1 MWYNYFGDNMDRII
15 FHIDVNNAFLSWSA
29 IYLLNNGLKEDIRNF
44 SSVIGGDES
53 RRAGIVLAKS
63 ISAKKYGIIT
73 GETLY
78 TARKKCPGL
87 KIYPPVHSFYQKQSN
102 LLFNYLKKYSPD
114 IEICSIDECFLDY
127 GKVKNIYGD
136 SLAFAYK
143 IKDEIKENLG
153 FTVNIGIGNNK
164 LCAKMASDFTK
175 PDKVHTLYMNEVE
188 EKIWPLPIEELFGIG
203 RKTSPKL
210 HDLNINYIRDL
221 ANADYSALYPY
232 FKNQTA
238 ILIDKAKG
246 IDNEP
251 VISERPEYKG
261 VSNTKTLPKD
271 LTTKEEIFN
280 ALRGIAENIG
290 ISLRKDNR
298 YAKVITIILKDCYFK
313 VYTHQKKLKN
323 ATNLNLEIFNIAKKL
338 VNEIW
343 DETPIRLVGIRADN
357 LVNELNYQ
365 VSLFDS
371 FEDFKKLSKL
381 DETVDKLK
389 DKYGVDII
397 KTANSDK

>member
-1 MWYNYFGDNMDRII
+1 MDRII

-29 IYLLNNGLKEDIRNF
+29 KYLLQNGSKLDIREIP
-44 SSVIGGDES
+44 SVIGGDEQ

-63 ISAKKYGIIT
+63 TIAKKFGIVT

-78 TARKKCPGL
+78 SARRKCPGL
-87 KIYPPVHSFYQKQSN
+87 KIYPPMHTFYQEQSN
-102 LLFNYLKKYSPD
+102 LLFNHLKNYSPD
-114 IEICSIDECFLDY
+114 IETFSIDECFLDY
-127 GKVKNIYGD
+127 GKVKKLYGD
-136 SLAFAYK
+136 QLSFANK
-143 IKDEIKENLG
+143 LKNEIKEKLG

-164 LCAKMASDFTK
+164 LCAKMASDFSK
-175 PDKVHTLYMNEVE
+175 PNQVHTLYMNEVE

-210 HDLNINYIRDL
+210 HDLNINTINDL

-371 FEDFKKLSKL
+371 FEDVKKLSKL

>member
-1 MWYNYFGDNMDRII
+1 MDRII

-29 IYLLNNGLKEDIRNF
+29 KYLLINGSKEDIRDF
-44 SSVIGGDES
+44 PSVIGGDES

-63 ISAKKYGIIT
+63 IPAKKYKIIT

-78 TARKKCPGL
+78 SARKKCPIL

-102 LLFNYLKKYSPD
+102 LLFNYLKKFTPD
-114 IEICSIDECFLDY
+114 IEIFSIDECFLDY
-127 GKVKNIYGD
+127 GKVKNLYGD
-136 SLAFAYK
+136 QLDFAHN
-143 IKDEIKENLG
+143 IKNEIKQKLG

-164 LCAKMASDFTK
+164 LCAKMASDFSK
-175 PDKVHTLYMNEVE
+175 PDQVHTLYMNEIE
-188 EKIWPLPIEELFGIG
+188 EKLWPLPIEELFGIG
-203 RKTSPKL
+203 KKTSVKL
-210 HDLNINYIRDL
+210 YDLNINSIKDL
-221 ANADYSALYPY
+221 AHVNYSELYPY

-238 ILIDKAKG
+238 LLIDKARG
-246 IDNEP
+246 MDNEP
-251 VISERPEYKG
+251 VISEKPEFKG
-261 VSNTKTLPKD
+261 VSNTRTLPKD
-271 LTTKEEIFN
+271 LITKEEIYQV
-280 ALRGIAENIG
+280 LRGVAENVG

-323 ATNLNLEIFNIAKKL
+323 ATNINIEIFDIAKKL

-357 LVNELNYQ
+357 LVRELNYQ

-371 FEDFKKLSKL
+371 FEDIKKLSKL

-397 KTANSDK
+397 KLANIDK

>member
-1 MWYNYFGDNMDRII
+1 MDRII

-29 IYLLNNGLKEDIRNF
+29 KYLLQNGSKLDIREIP
-44 SSVIGGDES
+44 SVIGGDEQ

-63 ISAKKYGIIT
+63 TIAKKFGIVT

-78 TARKKCPGL
+78 SARRKCPGL
-87 KIYPPVHSFYQKQSN
+87 KIYPPMHTFYQEQSN
-102 LLFNYLKKYSPD
+102 LLFNHLKNYSPD
-114 IEICSIDECFLDY
+114 IETFSIDECFLDY
-127 GKVKNIYGD
+127 GKVKKLYGD
-136 SLAFAYK
+136 QLSFANK
-143 IKDEIKENLG
+143 LKDEIKEKLG

-164 LCAKMASDFTK
+164 LCAKMASDFSK
-175 PDKVHTLYMNEVE
+175 PNQVHTLYMNEVE

-210 HDLNINYIRDL
+210 HDLNINTINDL

-371 FEDFKKLSKL
+371 FEDVKKLSKL

>member
-1 MWYNYFGDNMDRII
+1 MDRII

-29 IYLLNNGLKEDIRNF
+29 KYLLQNGSKLDIREIP
-44 SSVIGGDES
+44 SVIGGDEQ

-63 ISAKKYGIIT
+63 TIAKKFGIVT

-78 TARKKCPGL
+78 SARRKCPGL
-87 KIYPPVHSFYQKQSN
+87 KIYPPMHTFYQEQSN
-102 LLFNYLKKYSPD
+102 LLFNYLKNYSPD
-114 IEICSIDECFLDY
+114 IETFSIDECFLDY
-127 GKVKNIYGD
+127 GKVKKLYGD
-136 SLAFAYK
+136 QLSFANK
-143 IKDEIKENLG
+143 LKNEIKEKLG

-164 LCAKMASDFTK
+164 LCAKMASDFSK
-175 PDKVHTLYMNEVE
+175 PNQVHTLYMNEVE

-280 ALRGIAENIG
+280 ALRGVAENIG

-371 FEDFKKLSKL
+371 FEDVKKLSKL

-389 DKYGVDII
+389 DKYGIDII

>member
-1 MWYNYFGDNMDRII
+1 MDRII

-29 IYLLNNGLKEDIRNF
+29 KYLLQNGSKLDIREIP
-44 SSVIGGDES
+44 SVIGGDEQ

-63 ISAKKYGIIT
+63 TIAKKFGIVT

-78 TARKKCPGL
+78 SARRKCPGL
-87 KIYPPVHSFYQKQSN
+87 KIYPPMHTFYQEQSN
-102 LLFNYLKKYSPD
+102 LLFNYLKNYSPD
-114 IEICSIDECFLDY
+114 IETFSIDECFLDY
-127 GKVKNIYGD
+127 GKVKKLYGD
-136 SLAFAYK
+136 QLSFANK
-143 IKDEIKENLG
+143 LKNEIKEKLG

-164 LCAKMASDFTK
+164 LCAKMASDFSK
-175 PDKVHTLYMNEVE
+175 PNQVHTLYMNEVE

-280 ALRGIAENIG
+280 ALRGVAENIG

-371 FEDFKKLSKL
+371 FEDVKKLSKL

>member
-1 MWYNYFGDNMDRII
+1 MDRII

-29 IYLLNNGLKEDIRNF
+29 KYLLINGSKEDIRDF
-44 SSVIGGDES
+44 PSVIGGDES

-63 ISAKKYGIIT
+63 IPAKKYKIIT

-78 TARKKCPGL
+78 SARKKCPIL

-102 LLFNYLKKYSPD
+102 LLFNYLKKFTPD
-114 IEICSIDECFLDY
+114 IEIFSIDECFLDY
-127 GKVKNIYGD
+127 GKVKNLYGD
-136 SLAFAYK
+136 QLDFAHN
-143 IKDEIKENLG
+143 IKNEIKQKLG

-164 LCAKMASDFTK
+164 LCAKMASDFSK
-175 PDKVHTLYMNEVE
+175 PDQVHTLYMNEIE
-188 EKIWPLPIEELFGIG
+188 EKLWPLPIEELFGIG
-203 RKTSPKL
+203 KKTSVKL
-210 HDLNINYIRDL
+210 YDLNINSIKDL
-221 ANADYSALYPY
+221 AHVNYSELYPY

-238 ILIDKAKG
+238 LLIDKARG
-246 IDNEP
+246 MDNEP
-251 VISERPEYKG
+251 VISEKPEFKG
-261 VSNTKTLPKD
+261 VSNTRTLPKD
-271 LTTKEEIFN
+271 LITKEEIYQV
-280 ALRGIAENIG
+280 LRGVAENVG

-371 FEDFKKLSKL
+371 FEDIKKLSKL

-397 KTANSDK
+397 KLANIDK

>member
-1 MWYNYFGDNMDRII
+1 MDRII

-29 IYLLNNGLKEDIRNF
+29 KYLLQNGSKLDIREIP
-44 SSVIGGDES
+44 SVIGGDEQ

-63 ISAKKYGIIT
+63 TIAKKFGIVT

-78 TARKKCPGL
+78 SARRKCPGL
-87 KIYPPVHSFYQKQSN
+87 KIYPPMHTFYQEQSN
-102 LLFNYLKKYSPD
+102 LLFNHLKNYSPD
-114 IEICSIDECFLDY
+114 IETFSIDECFLDY
-127 GKVKNIYGD
+127 GKVKKLYGD
-136 SLAFAYK
+136 QLSFANK
-143 IKDEIKENLG
+143 LKDEIKEKLG

-164 LCAKMASDFTK
+164 LCAKMASDFSK
-175 PDKVHTLYMNEVE
+175 PNQVHTLYMNEVE

-280 ALRGIAENIG
+280 ALRGVAENIG

-371 FEDFKKLSKL
+371 FEDVKKLSKL

>member
-1 MWYNYFGDNMDRII
+1 
-15 FHIDVNNAFLSWSA
+15 
-29 IYLLNNGLKEDIRNF
+29 
-44 SSVIGGDES
+44 
-53 RRAGIVLAKS
+53 
-63 ISAKKYGIIT
+63 
-73 GETLY
+73 
-78 TARKKCPGL
+78 
-87 KIYPPVHSFYQKQSN
+87 
-102 LLFNYLKKYSPD
+102 
-114 IEICSIDECFLDY
+114 
-127 GKVKNIYGD
+127 
-136 SLAFAYK
+136 
-143 IKDEIKENLG
+143 
-153 FTVNIGIGNNK
+153 
-164 LCAKMASDFTK
+164 
-175 PDKVHTLYMNEVE
+175 
-188 EKIWPLPIEELFGIG
+188 
-203 RKTSPKL
+203 
-210 HDLNINYIRDL
+210 RDL

-371 FEDFKKLSKL
+371 FEDVKKLSKL

>member
-1 MWYNYFGDNMDRII
+1 MDRII

-29 IYLLNNGLKEDIRNF
+29 KYLLQNGSKLDIREIP
-44 SSVIGGDES
+44 SVIGGDEQ

-63 ISAKKYGIIT
+63 TIAKKFGILT

-78 TARKKCPGL
+78 SARRKCPGL
-87 KIYPPVHSFYQKQSN
+87 KIYPPMHTFYQEQSN
-102 LLFNYLKKYSPD
+102 LLFNHLKNYSPD
-114 IEICSIDECFLDY
+114 IETFSIDECFLDY
-127 GKVKNIYGD
+127 GKVKKLYGD
-136 SLAFAYK
+136 QLSFANK
-143 IKDEIKENLG
+143 LKDEIKEKLG

-164 LCAKMASDFTK
+164 LCAKMASDFSK
-175 PDKVHTLYMNEVE
+175 PNQVHTLYANEIE
-188 EKIWPLPIEELFGIG
+188 SKMGPLPIEDLFGIG

-221 ANADYSALYPY
+221 ANADYSALSPY

-371 FEDFKKLSKL
+371 FEDVKKLSKL